1 MLRSQDASESR
12 CWNEAEGLP
21 RLLCANGTVGSVRV
35 AHVLLLG
42 TLSRWHCA
50 NGTVILFGILGR
62 SQCAQ

>member
-42 TLSRWHCA
+42 NLSRWHCA